1 MYISIIIPIY
11 NENDILEK
19 NILNIFNYFQNKS
32 DFEIIVIDDGS
43 TDNSIKTLNSLKLN
57 NLIILRN
64 NQNMGKGYSIIKGV
78 LESKGDLILQTDA
91 DLSAPIMEFE
101 KLFIKYKN
109 GFDFVIGSRSKA
121 NSKVNTKQNF
131 FRIILGKFFN
141 ILTYLILNL
150 NYNDTQCG
158 FKIYNSTKLKNV
170 IKSCKVKKFCI
181 DVEILY
187 LAKLKKYKV
196 MEEGIIWNDKKNSKV
211 NLIKDPLNMFI
222 DLVKIKFNKY
232 KLD

>member
-1 MYISIIIPIY
+1 MFISIIIPIY

>member
-1 MYISIIIPIY
+1 MFISIIIPIY

-19 NILNIFNYFQNKS
+19 NILNILNYFQNKS

-158 FKIYNSTKLKNV
+158 FKIYNSIKLKNV

>member
-1 MYISIIIPIY
+1 MFISIIIPIY

-32 DFEIIVIDDGS
+32 VFEIIVIDDGS

-131 FRIILGKFFN
+131 FRIILGKLFN

-158 FKIYNSTKLKNV
+158 FKIYNSIKLKNV

>member
-1 MYISIIIPIY
+1 MFISIIIPIY

-32 DFEIIVIDDGS
+32 VFEIIVIDDGS

-121 NSKVNTKQNF
+121 NSKVVVT
-131 FRIILGKFFN
+131 
-141 ILTYLILNL
+141 TNL
-150 NYNDTQCG
+150 
-158 FKIYNSTKLKNV
+158 V
-170 IKSCKVKKFCI
+170 RH
-181 DVEILY
+181 
-187 LAKLKKYKV
+187 
-196 MEEGIIWNDKKNSKV
+196 M
-211 NLIKDPLNMFI
+211 IKDKFHRIFFVQKDSHISQRGTLTMIENEQSEKLI
-222 DLVKIKFNKY
+222 DFASVK
-232 KLD
+232 DEG

>member
-1 MYISIIIPIY
+1 MFISIIIPIY

-131 FRIILGKFFN
+131 FRIILGKLFN

-158 FKIYNSTKLKNV
+158 FKIYNSIKLKNV

>member
-158 FKIYNSTKLKNV
+158 FKIYNSIKLKNV

>member
-1 MYISIIIPIY
+1 MFISIIIPIY

-43 TDNSIKTLNSLKLN
+43 TDNSLKTLNSLKLN

-64 NQNMGKGYSIIKGV
+64 HQNIGKGYSIIKGV
-78 LESKGDLILQTDA
+78 LKSKGDLILQTDA
-91 DLSAPIMEFE
+91 DLSAPIIEFE
-101 KLFIKYKN
+101 KLFMKYNN

-131 FRIILGKFFN
+131 LRIILGKFFN
-141 ILTYLILNL
+141 IFTYLILNL

-158 FKIYNSTKLKNV
+158 FKIYNSEKLKNIV
-170 IKSCKVKKFCI
+170 KSCKVKKFCI

-196 MEEGIIWNDKKNSKV
+196 IEEGIIWNDKKNSKV

-232 KLD
+232 KLS

>member
-19 NILNIFNYFQNKS
+19 NILNILNYFQNKS

-64 NQNMGKGYSIIKGV
+64 NQNMGKGHSIIKGV

-131 FRIILGKFFN
+131 FRIILGKLFN

-158 FKIYNSTKLKNV
+158 FKIYNSIKLKNV

>member
-1 MYISIIIPIY
+1 MIT
-11 NENDILEK
+11 
-19 NILNIFNYFQNKS
+19 
-32 DFEIIVIDDGS
+32 IIVIDDGS
-43 TDNSIKTLNSLKLN
+43 TDNIIKTLNSLKLN

-64 NQNMGKGYSIIKGV
+64 NQNMGKGHSIIKGV

-91 DLSAPIMEFE
+91 DLSALLMEFE

-131 FRIILGKFFN
+131 FRIILGKLFN

-158 FKIYNSTKLKNV
+158 FKIYNSIKLKNV
-170 IKSCKVKKFCI
+170 IKSCKVKK
-181 DVEILY
+181 ILY
-187 LAKLKKYKV
+187 
-196 MEEGIIWNDKKNSKV
+196 
-211 NLIKDPLNMFI
+211 
-222 DLVKIKFNKY
+222 
-232 KLD
+232 

>member
-1 MYISIIIPIY
+1 MFISIIIPIY

-19 NILNIFNYFQNKS
+19 NILNTFNYFQNKS

-101 KLFIKYKN
+101 KLFIKYKK

>member
-1 MYISIIIPIY
+1 MFISIIIPIY

-19 NILNIFNYFQNKS
+19 NILNILNYFQNKS

-64 NQNMGKGYSIIKGV
+64 NQNMGKGHSIIKGV

-121 NSKVNTKQNF
+121 NSKVNIKQNF
-131 FRIILGKFFN
+131 FRIILGKLFN

-158 FKIYNSTKLKNV
+158 FKIYNSIKLKNV

>member
-1 MYISIIIPIY
+1 MFISIIIPIY

-101 KLFIKYKN
+101 KLFIKYKK

>member
-1 MYISIIIPIY
+1 MFISIIIPIY

-19 NILNIFNYFQNKS
+19 NILNILNYFQNKS

-64 NQNMGKGYSIIKGV
+64 NQNMGKGHSIIKGV

-131 FRIILGKFFN
+131 FRIILGKLFN